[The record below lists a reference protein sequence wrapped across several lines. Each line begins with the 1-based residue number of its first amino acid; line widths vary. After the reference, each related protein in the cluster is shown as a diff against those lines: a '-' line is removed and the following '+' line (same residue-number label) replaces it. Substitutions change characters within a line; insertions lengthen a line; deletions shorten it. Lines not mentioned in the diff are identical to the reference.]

1 MDLIVFFFLQYFVK
15 KNVIC
20 TASVPRFPLNT
31 KRENRKFGSRSKFS
45 LGLDFTQSFKISYSF
60 SSAWQYVFSEFK
72 IYLAN

>member
-45 LGLDFTQSFKISYSF
+45 LGLDLTQSFKFLIP
-60 SSAWQYVFSEFK
+60 SAVLGSMCLVSLKF
-72 IYLAN
+72 I

>member
-31 KRENRKFGSRSKFS
+31 KRENRKFGIRSKFS
-45 LGLDFTQSFKISYSF
+45 LGLDLTQSFKFLIP
-60 SSAWQYVFSEFK
+60 SAVLGSMCLVSLKF
-72 IYLAN
+72 I